1 MLTESSEPVH
11 TASTAGAPA
20 RPTPVDLAN
29 TTLGRYRLDR
39 ELGSGGMGVVYEA
52 YDMDLERRVALK
64 ILRTDSQTAEH
75 RLLREA
81 RAMARLAHPNV
92 VAVYEVG

>member
-1 MLTESSEPVH
+1 MLTSSSERVQ
-11 TASTAGAPA
+11 TASTIGAPA

-39 ELGSGGMGVVYEA
+39 ELGCGGMGVVYEA

-64 ILRTDSQTAEH
+64 ILRSDANVAEH

-81 RAMARLAHPNV
+81 RAMARLAHANV
-92 VAVYEVG
+92 VAVY